1 MSFSEVTGNIVN
13 TALSVVGGVA
23 RYAPAP
29 ISSFASQLTS
39 SSSAVD
45 IAPEYRD
52 LLQKQL
58 QSQTELQQVTLYS
71 NIERSQHES
80 RMAAVRNIRVG

>member
-1 MSFSEVTGNIVN
+1 MSVTGNIVN
-13 TALSVVGGVA
+13 TAMEVVGQAA
-23 RYAPAP
+23 RYAPEPVA
-29 ISSFASQLTS
+29 SFASQLAS
-39 SSSAVD
+39 SKNNID

-52 LLQKQL
+52 LLEKQL

>member
-1 MSFSEVTGNIVN
+1 MTISDLTGN
-13 TALSVVGGVA
+13 VVSAVIGGAA
-23 RYAPAP
+23 RYAPEP

-39 SSSAVD
+39 SKNSVD
-45 IAPEYRD
+45 IAPEYRE
-52 LLQKQL
+52 LLEKQL
-58 QSQTELQQVTLYS
+58 QSQQELQQVTLYS